1 MQKILL
7 TSAYA
12 IALSIVPFKANA
24 LTFDFN
30 LDNTFDETITEPFVG
45 EGTFSFDGDLEDGT
59 YALESLENFDFDF
72 SFTDGSS
79 FSNADIITPMGEVLV
94 VISTTETE
102 RKVQF
107 SNVNPFGST
116 ELFGSLDFAN
126 FDNETFLSFE
136 PPGIG
141 GDLNLYSA
149 NEILG
154 TYNGVAVS
162 DSTPVLGT
170 TELSATPV
178 PEFDSP
184 GSLLGIGALGIGLA
198 LFGRKN
204 KSTTV

>member
-1 MQKILL
+1 MKKILL
-7 TSAYA
+7 TSALWA
-12 IALSIVPFKANA
+12 IAISIVPSKANA

-30 LDNTFDETITEPFVG
+30 LDDTFDETVTEPFVG

-59 YALESLENFDFDF
+59 YALESLSNFDFNF

-79 FSNADIITPMGEVLV
+79 FTNADILTPIEEVLV
-94 VISTTETE
+94 IVSTTETE

-126 FDNETFLSFE
+126 FDNGTFLSFE

-162 DSTPVLGT
+162 DSTGLD
-170 TELSATPV
+170 ATPV

-184 GSLLGIGALGIGLA
+184 GSLLGIGALGVGLT
-198 LFGRKN
+198 LFRRKN
-204 KSTTV
+204 QKSVTV

>member
-1 MQKILL
+1 MKKILL
-7 TSAYA
+7 TSAWA
-12 IALSIVPFKANA
+12 IALSIAPFKANA

-30 LDNTFDETITEPFVG
+30 LDDTFDETVTEPFVG
-45 EGTFSFDGDLEDGT
+45 EGTFSFDGDPGDGT
-59 YALESLENFDFDF
+59 YTLESLSNFDFNF

-79 FSNADIITPMGEVLV
+79 FTNADILTPPEEVLV
-94 VISTTETE
+94 IVSTTETE
-102 RKVQF
+102 RRVQF

-116 ELFGSLDFAN
+116 ILVGSLDFAN

-141 GDLNLYSA
+141 GDLNLYAA

-162 DSTPVLGT
+162 DSTGLD
-170 TELSATPV
+170 ATPV

-184 GSLLGIGALGIGLA
+184 GSLLGIGALGVGLA
-198 LFGRKN
+198 LFRRKN
-204 KSTTV
+204 QKSLTV